1 MQKNAGGTNLPDLC
15 IAASS
20 IAAGR
25 GVGVHTA
32 RPRLSTRTQCTI
44 RATARDRESHAG
56 AGYRKRFG
64 VTCGRSLCRGHCGGG
79 LSSYM
84 PQRAFCLTDEARMS
98 WGGGVRRPNAESSA
112 GSGIS
117 LGIRGSMGDRMRE
130 LTRRM
135 CTEGLIGYLSDL
147 LNLPGTR
154 NDICILVAIFSHMH

>member
-1 MQKNAGGTNLPDLC
+1 M
-15 IAASS
+15 S
-20 IAAGR
+20 
-25 GVGVHTA
+25 
-32 RPRLSTRTQCTI
+32 
-44 RATARDRESHAG
+44 
-56 AGYRKRFG
+56 
-64 VTCGRSLCRGHCGGG
+64 
-79 LSSYM
+79 
-84 PQRAFCLTDEARMS
+84 QRAFCLTDEARMP

>member
-1 MQKNAGGTNLPDLC
+1 
-15 IAASS
+15 
-20 IAAGR
+20 
-25 GVGVHTA
+25 
-32 RPRLSTRTQCTI
+32 
-44 RATARDRESHAG
+44 
-56 AGYRKRFG
+56 
-64 VTCGRSLCRGHCGGG
+64 
-79 LSSYM
+79 M

-130 LTRRM
+130 PTRRM